1 MRSQTGQYF
10 RFFFRCSFSYLLVKL
25 VPSLAFIFPGNMAA
39 KEDVSKPFGEDAGE
53 ILQLYD
59 ESNDEGHGEGTY
71 EFDVDEMKSQ
81 LGIDDIVKSVA
92 ALTELVKR
100 KVDNSADTEVGL
112 KRAKLVAG
120 SSFSNSSPPEGSEP
134 STSAVAKSFT
144 TDTET
149 RGAWVHLAVYL

>member
-1 MRSQTGQYF
+1 
-10 RFFFRCSFSYLLVKL
+10 
-25 VPSLAFIFPGNMAA
+25 MAA

-53 ILQLYD
+53 IMQLYD

>member
-1 MRSQTGQYF
+1 MTNVDMLRIMT
-10 RFFFRCSFSYLLVKL
+10 
-25 VPSLAFIFPGNMAA
+25 
-39 KEDVSKPFGEDAGE
+39 DAGE
-53 ILQLYD
+53 ILQLCD

-112 KRAKLVAG
+112 KRAKLG
-120 SSFSNSSPPEGSEP
+120 SSFSNQ
-134 STSAVAKSFT
+134 T
-144 TDTET
+144 T
-149 RGAWVHLAVYL
+149 RRVGAEYKCRSKIFYYGH